1 MFEQSLYIYQL
12 KKKCILVY
20 YKPFFLCQNYT
31 YQNTHDS
38 EVLQVVSG

>member
-20 YKPFFLCQNYT
+20 YKPFLCQNYT

-38 EVLQVVSG
+38 EGLQVVSG